1 MKKFIYAL
9 FFFITFQNFVF
20 AQFGK
25 NKVQYQ
31 KFNWRYIQTQH
42 FDVYFH
48 DNNKTLAV
56 FTGLIA
62 ESSLN
67 SIQRTLKYKVSHRIP
82 IIVYNSHNQFQ
93 QTNVIDMYLPEGI
106 GGVTELFKNRVVLPF
121 EGDYEQ
127 FRHVIHHELVHAVLN
142 DWFYGGTFQSAIS
155 RGNMVEIPLWMNEGL
170 CEWESF
176 GGLDIETDVYIRDLT
191 LSENLPDLANLD
203 GYNAYRGG
211 QTFWWYVGERYGTHK
226 IPELLSKLKSTGNV
240 DNAFRLTFNMR
251 LEDFSNEWR
260 KYLKKFYFPDI
271 DKFSYPA
278 DFAIKLTDHKKKRNF
293 YNTSPAISPQ
303 GDKVAFI
310 ADKDGLFSL
319 FVLDIDKNKEKE
331 IVSSLRQQDFEELNV
346 LTPGI
351 SWNPEGNKLAISAK
365 YRGEDVIY
373 IVDVNSKD
381 FQRIPLGFKQI
392 SSVSWSQ
399 NGEWIAFSATV
410 LDRKDIY
417 LYNLKSKA
425 LKQLTNDIFY
435 DDHPTWSSDGK
446 SLFFVSSRLDYLS
459 NSDSLISIKPWLWEN
474 DKRDI
479 YRIEIDNGK
488 ISRVTYSPEYN
499 KTSLTVS
506 GDGKYIYFVSD
517 ENGIGNIY
525 RLELANGNIKPI
537 TNSLSNITQVS
548 HSVIAENLVFAC
560 LNEGG
565 FDLFMLKNPSSINLP
580 YDTLPLTKFRLSQID
595 KERKDTLMITQK
607 NKSSFDTTKTNV
619 AYGKYKIDFSRQS
632 MFTSNKDLKGL
643 QQSIYQTQVP
653 LDTDFVDYEYKLKF
667 TPDLILGNPY
677 YDSFWGFQG
686 LAQML
691 FSDILGDHQIYV
703 AANLWLDL
711 KNSNFFVQYMY
722 LPNVIDYSFSAFQ
735 SSLLFS
741 MPNQT
746 TGFYDNFRLRNYGLG
761 FSASYPLSLFN
772 RFEMNFNFFNA
783 SKENISDYFEPT
795 LTRTILYPTIRYV
808 YDDVL
813 YGSFAPVRGSRY
825 YLEFR
830 AVPKVFKN
838 SINFFTL
845 KFDYRKY
852 WDFGYFLKLAFRG
865 TGATSFGS
873 NPQRFYLGGVSNW
886 INYDLNYDNFLFNN
900 PEDFVFMELITPL
913 RGWRYSESA
922 GNHFFASNIELRF
935 PLFTALL
942 PGPVPIIFNDILGVV
957 FCDVG
962 GTWTGAISNFKFQ
975 PPIVTHTQNNDY
987 SVEPNR
993 MLLSM
998 GVGVRAWILGLPV
1011 KMDIAWRKE
1020 YFAWSKP
1027 IYSFSIDLDF

>member
-1 MKKFIYAL
+1 MKRYVLIL
-9 FFFITFQNFVF
+9 ILINLFQNISF

-48 DNNKTLAV
+48 DNNKPLAV

-67 SIQRTLKYKVSHRIP
+67 SIQRTLKYKISQRIP

-93 QTNVIDMYLPEGI
+93 QTNVLDMYLPEGI

-155 RGNMVEIPLWMNEGL
+155 RGNMVEIPIWMNEGL
-170 CEWESF
+170 CEWESI
-176 GGLDIETDVYIRDLT
+176 GGLDVQTDVYIRDLT
-191 LSENLPDLANLD
+191 LSENLPELSNLD
-203 GYNAYRGG
+203 GYDAYRGG
-211 QTFWWYVGERYGTHK
+211 QTFWWFVSERYGTHK

-240 DNAFRLTFNMR
+240 DNAFKSTFNMK
-251 LEDFSNEWR
+251 LEDFSAEWK
-260 KYLKKFYFPDI
+260 KYLKKYYFPDI
-271 DKFSYPA
+271 DKFSYPS
-278 DFAIKLTDHKKKRNF
+278 DFSIKLTDHKKKRNF

-319 FVLDIDKNKEKE
+319 FVLDLDKNKETQ

-351 SWNPEGNKLAISAK
+351 SWNPEGTKLAISAK
-365 YRGEDVIY
+365 YRGEDIIY
-373 IVDVNSKD
+373 IVDVNNKD
-381 FQRIPLGFKQI
+381 FERIPLGFKQI
-392 SSVSWSQ
+392 SSVAWSPD
-399 NGEWIAFSATV
+399 GTWLAFSATV
-410 LDRKDIY
+410 LDRRDIY
-417 LYNLKSKA
+417 LYNLKA
-425 LKQLTNDIFY
+425 RTLQRLTNDIFY
-435 DDHPTWSSDGK
+435 DDHPIWSKDGK
-446 SLFFVSSRLDYLS
+446 SIYFVSSRLDFLV
-459 NSDSLISIKPWLWEN
+459 NNDSLVAIKPWLWEN

-479 YRIEIDNGK
+479 YRIDIVSGK
-488 ISRVTYSPEYN
+488 ITRITYTPDN
-499 KTSLTVS
+499 DKTSLSLS
-506 GDGKYIYFVSD
+506 GDGNFLYFVSD

-525 RLELANGNIKPI
+525 RLDFSTNKIKPI
-537 TNSLSNITQVS
+537 TNSLSNITQIS
-548 HSVIAENLVFAC
+548 HSVVSENLVFSA
-560 LNEGG
+560 LTEGG
-565 FDLFMLKNPSSINLP
+565 FDLFIIKNPSSINLP
-580 YDTLPLTKFRLSQID
+580 FDTLPLTKFRLSQLES
-595 KERKDTLMITQK
+595 KRKDSAIVAINNQIEA
-607 NKSSFDTTKTNV
+607 DTSNV
-619 AYGKYKIDFSRQS
+619 NLTYGKFKIDFSRQS
-632 MFTSNKDLKGL
+632 MISPNRDVKTTRVDLF
-643 QQSIYQTQVP
+643 QTTITN
-653 LDTDFVDYEYKLKF
+653 DTDFVDYEYKLKF
-667 TPDLILGNPY
+667 TPDLVLGNPY

-711 KNSNFFVQYMY
+711 KNSNFYLQYSY
-722 LPNVIDYSFSAFQ
+722 LPNVIDYTFSAFQ

-741 MPNQT
+741 MLNST
-746 TGFYDNFRLRNYGLG
+746 SSYYYTYRLRNYGLG

-772 RFEMNFNFFNA
+772 RFEFNFSFFNA
-783 SKENISDYFEPT
+783 TKENTTDYFEPT
-795 LTRTILYPTIRYV
+795 ITRTIIYPSIRYV

-830 AVPKVFKN
+830 AVPRIFKN

-865 TGATSFGS
+865 IGGTSFGL

-886 INYDLNYDNFLFNN
+886 INYDINYDNFLFEN
-900 PEDFVFMELITPL
+900 PEDFAFMELITPI
-913 RGWRYSESA
+913 RGWRYSEA
-922 GNHFFASNIELRF
+922 VGNNFFASNIELRF

-942 PGPVPIIFNDILGVV
+942 PGPVPIIFNDVLGVI
-957 FCDVG
+957 FCDLG
-962 GTWTGAISNFKFQ
+962 GAWSGSVSNFKFK
-975 PPIVTHTQNNDY
+975 PPVVTSSGSNEY
-987 SVEPNR
+987 RVEPNR
-993 MLLSM
+993 LLLSL
-998 GVGVRAWILGLPV
+998 GVGARAWILGLPI
-1011 KMDIAWRKE
+1011 KMDVAWRKE
-1020 YFAWSKP
+1020 FSTWSKP
-1027 IYSFSIDLDF
+1027 IYSFSMDLDF